1 MIKVLSKTLAVLE
14 ALAIASPYPRRISEL
29 AEEFGIN
36 TATCAR
42 ILRELVDAGYAVQ
55 ISRQDGYAAGPRAW
69 TFACQIRYRERL
81 IHAAAPIIEQ
91 TAQEM
96 EASVLLTERQ
106 GTERYILLHENCCR
120 KLDIQL
126 EQLSY
131 RDLFSTAT
139 GLMLTACA
147 PAEEQEELIAAYP
160 GETGLLLEESHLREQ
175 LNAIRRAR
183 ECSFRK
189 NDQGIAA
196 CPIFRNR
203 TPVAVL
209 GGSVAVEDF
218 VDPYRKKFLAALR
231 HAAEIISKS
240 ISITNTIG

>member
-1 MIKVLSKTLAVLE
+1 M
-14 ALAIASPYPRRISEL
+14 
-29 AEEFGIN
+29 
-36 TATCAR
+36 
-42 ILRELVDAGYAVQ
+42 
-55 ISRQDGYAAGPRAW
+55 
-69 TFACQIRYRERL
+69 

-91 TAQEM
+91 TARELG
-96 EASVLLTERQ
+96 ASVLLTERH
-106 GTERYILLHENCCR
+106 GAERYILLHENRCR

-147 PAEEQEELIAAYP
+147 PAEVQEELIAAYS
-160 GETGLLLEESHLREQ
+160 GEAGFLLEESHLREQ

-189 NDQGIAA
+189 NEQGIAA
-196 CPIFRNR
+196 FPVFRNR

-218 VDPYRKKFLAALR
+218 IDPYREKFLTALR
-231 HAAEIISKS
+231 HAAETISKS
-240 ISITNTIG
+240 ISITKTIG

>member
-1 MIKVLSKTLAVLE
+1 MIKVLTKTMAVLE

-36 TATCAR
+36 AATCAR
-42 ILRELVDAGYAVQ
+42 ILKELVDAGYAVQ

-69 TFACQIRYRERL
+69 TFAQQIRYRERL
-81 IHAAAPIIEQ
+81 IHAAAPIVER
-91 TAQEM
+91 TAHEL

-106 GTERYILLHENCCR
+106 GAERYILLHENRCR

-126 EQLSY
+126 DQLSY
-131 RDLFSTAT
+131 RDLFRTAT

-147 PAEEQEELIAAYP
+147 PADEQEALIAAYP
-160 GETGLLLEESHLREQ
+160 GETALLLEESRLREQ
-175 LNAIRRAR
+175 LAEIRRAR
-183 ECSFRK
+183 RCFFRK
-189 NDQGIAA
+189 DDQGIAA
-196 CPIFRNR
+196 FPVFRNR

-218 VDPYRKKFLAALR
+218 VDPYRETFLDGLR
-231 HAAEIISKS
+231 RAAETISKS
-240 ISITNTIG
+240 ISIINTIG

>member
-1 MIKVLSKTLAVLE
+1 MIKVLTKTMAVLE

-36 TATCAR
+36 AATCAR
-42 ILRELVDAGYAVQ
+42 ILKELVDAGYAVQ

-69 TFACQIRYRERL
+69 TFAQQIRYRERL
-81 IHAAAPIIEQ
+81 IHAAAPIVEQ
-91 TAQEM
+91 TAREM

-106 GTERYILLHENCCR
+106 DTERYILLHENCCR
-120 KLDIQL
+120 KLDIHL

-131 RDLFSTAT
+131 HDLFCTAT

-147 PAEEQEELIAAYP
+147 PADEQEKLIAAYS
-160 GETGLLLEESHLREQ
+160 GEPAPLLEEPHLREQ
-175 LNAIRRAR
+175 LSAIRRAR
-183 ECSFRK
+183 QCFFRK
-189 NDQGIAA
+189 DDQGIAA
-196 CPIFRNR
+196 FPVFRNR

-218 VDPYRKKFLAALR
+218 IDPCRETFLAGLR
-231 HAAEIISKS
+231 RAAETISKS